1 MGVCPSWRGSSP
13 AHFHC
18 QQGADRG
25 RRPLHKLQDGNC
37 HCAEGGTPFAI
48 LCYLSLPDCFIGEMR
63 WAEMFNPGNAV
74 FLSTECSPQNERRK
88 KNKQRNIQSMVLRCV
103 TSQSEEW
110 TCPSFLGIAVH
121 IYPPQSV
128 MVLPTGR
135 RALRGILLPIF
146 NKLFRWFRRR
156 YSYVS
161 PNLSVC
167 NLSHHG
173 HFLWRIPGCS
183 GCQTQ
188 RLRAVMDKESCRLF
202 CASTHPD
209 ILCLLTSCH

>member
-1 MGVCPSWRGSSP
+1 MDKMIREGKEADKIQGEDEEMGVCPPWRGSSP

-103 TSQSEEW
+103 TPQSEEW

-128 MVLPTGR
+128 HG
-135 RALRGILLPIF
+135 AA
-146 NKLFRWFRRR
+146 NWQK
-156 YSYVS
+156 S
-161 PNLSVC
+161 PERDS
-167 NLSHHG
+167 
-173 HFLWRIPGCS
+173 
-183 GCQTQ
+183 
-188 RLRAVMDKESCRLF
+188 
-202 CASTHPD
+202 STYF
-209 ILCLLTSCH
+209 